1 MFLCGVE
8 QRVVLPHGPRL
19 LGHQF
24 PQSLD
29 LPEPLRQFHQLLFIG
44 VSIGERGD
52 VPAGFITRIRGA
64 HLGPQRDIGISRIR
78 LHLRQRE
85 AVELHMRP

>member
-8 QRVVLPHGPRL
+8 QRVVLPHDLRL
-19 LGHQF
+19 LGHQLPPF
-24 PQSLD
+24 LD
-29 LPEPLRQFHQLLFIG
+29 LPEPLRQIHQLLFIG
-44 VSIGERGD
+44 ISIGERGD
-52 VPAGFITRIRGA
+52 VPVGFITRIRGT
-64 HLGPQRDIGISRIR
+64 HLGLQRDIGISRIS